1 VSSVDIPLGPIAP
14 RCATHPEEAATGTC
28 SRCGTF
34 FCAGCVR
41 WIFDKAWC
49 AACAARPEIDYLERF
64 RLKLWGRRDATTW
77 VIGVVGLGLAVVA
90 GLGGTVVVLGGR
102 GDRGLWLWVLVFG
115 AGAVASAAFFLGM
128 RWAREALMGV
138 WLSCAVACWLFRLE
152 GAAFFFLF
160 LGIGAVFSYFDT
172 RNRLFFKRPVSP
184 ARLQRLWHVRENNPR
199 ARDAMNL
206 GLASFFFPLF
216 APLAIVF
223 GVVAL
228 RRVDP
233 HAMPPIGRKGQAII
247 GIVLGVGLLAL
258 WSVLLWRFFARD
270 WFDLG

>member
-1 VSSVDIPLGPIAP
+1 MSTVDVPLESIAP

-41 WIFDKAWC
+41 WVFGKAWC
-49 AACAARPEIDYLERF
+49 ATCAARPEIDYLEHF
-64 RLKLWGRRDATTW
+64 RLKLWGRRD
-77 VIGVVGLGLAVVA
+77 VIAWVVGAVGLALAVVA
-90 GLGGTVVVLGGR
+90 GLGVAVVVLGK
-102 GDRGLWLWVLVFG
+102 GDWTFWLWVMVFG
-115 AGAVASAAFFLGM
+115 AGMVASTTFFLGM

-138 WLSCAVACWLFRLE
+138 WLSCAVACWMFQFA

-160 LGIGAVFSYFDT
+160 LGMGAVISYFDT

-184 ARLQRLWHVRENNPR
+184 ARLQRLWHLLENNPR

-216 APLAIVF
+216 APLAIAF

-233 HAMPPIGRKGQAII
+233 HAMPPIGRKGQAIT
-247 GIVLGVGLLAL
+247 GLVLGVGLLAL
-258 WSVLLWRFFARD
+258 WSLVLWRFFARGG
-270 WFDLG
+270 FDQW